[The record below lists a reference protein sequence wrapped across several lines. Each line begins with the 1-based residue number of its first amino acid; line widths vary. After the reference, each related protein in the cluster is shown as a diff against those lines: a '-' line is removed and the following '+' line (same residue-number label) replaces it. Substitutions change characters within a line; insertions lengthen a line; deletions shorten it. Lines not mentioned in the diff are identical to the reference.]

1 MRRRSPSPIE
11 DAQPSRVSIG
21 SGAFTFDRQTRQLV
35 ARGGETLH
43 LTPKAFEL
51 LEILIAETPR
61 VVPKTELHERLWP
74 ETFVSDAT
82 LAGLVKELRRVLR
95 AHAPDMRFIR
105 TAHSVGFAFCAP
117 VTASHVPDGIGNRC
131 WLIARG
137 RRVWLKPGDNIIGRD
152 PACDVWLNAPSVSRR
167 HARIVVDGASARIED
182 LDSKN
187 GTRLANSPV
196 TAPVTLNDGDEVQIG
211 RFSIVY
217 REASQGSTESLHERF
232 GESTD

>member
-1 MRRRSPSPIE
+1 MTSPNPIE
-11 DAQPSRVSIG
+11 DAKPPRVTIG
-21 SGAFTFDRQTRQLV
+21 SGAFIFDRRTRQLV
-35 ARGGETLH
+35 ARGGQTLH

-51 LEILIAETPR
+51 LEILISETPR
-61 VVPKTELHERLWP
+61 VVPKTEIHERLWP
-74 ETFVSDAT
+74 KTFVSDAT

-117 VTASHVPDGIGNRC
+117 VAAVNVADAIGNRC

-152 PACDVWLNAPSVSRR
+152 PTCDVWLNAPSVSRR
-167 HARIVVDGASARIED
+167 HARIVVDGAAARIED

-187 GTRLANSPV
+187 GTRLANRPV
-196 TAPVTLNDGDEVQIG
+196 TASVMLNDGDELQIG
-211 RFSIVY
+211 QFSVVY
-217 REASQGSTESLHERF
+217 REVADGSTESMHGRS
-232 GESTD
+232 GQSTG